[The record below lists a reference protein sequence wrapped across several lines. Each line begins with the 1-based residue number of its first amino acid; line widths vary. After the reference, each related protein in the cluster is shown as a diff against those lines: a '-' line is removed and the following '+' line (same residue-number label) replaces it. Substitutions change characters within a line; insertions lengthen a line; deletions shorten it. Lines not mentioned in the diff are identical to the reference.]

1 VSTSE
6 EDLAKLFQSLS
17 DDFDTLCRE
26 RHEAGAVEYGTLTF
40 VGNDVIRMMMEEMA
54 DTANYARYQYIKLM
68 LLQNFLVEKLTEL
81 GVTEITLPTVDV
93 NFKGDFKGV
102 ADMGWS
108 K

>member
-1 VSTSE
+1 
-6 EDLAKLFQSLS
+6 
-17 DDFDTLCRE
+17 
-26 RHEAGAVEYGTLTF
+26 
-40 VGNDVIRMMMEEMA
+40 MEEMA